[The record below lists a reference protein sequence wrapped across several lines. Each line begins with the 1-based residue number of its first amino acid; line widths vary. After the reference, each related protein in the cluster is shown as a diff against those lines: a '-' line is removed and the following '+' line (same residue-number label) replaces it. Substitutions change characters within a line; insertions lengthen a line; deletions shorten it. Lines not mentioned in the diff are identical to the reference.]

1 MKIILLEPVENLG
14 DVGASVTVKPGYA
27 RNYLVPHGLA
37 LPATPGNIQILERT
51 LQARAKVQAERKSEA
66 ERLAEMLR
74 DVVVELT
81 ARAGEGKIY
90 GSIGSADVAHW
101 LKANRGIEIDRK
113 RLELGRAIKNLGEYL
128 ITYKPHPDVRIPL
141 KVVVRAE
148 GLEG

>member
-14 DVGASVTVKPGYA
+14 DVGAIVTVKPGYA
-27 RNYLVPHGLA
+27 RNYLVPEGLA
-37 LPATPGNIQILERT
+37 LPATPGNIKILERT

-74 DVVVELT
+74 DVVVELS

-113 RLELGRAIKNLGEYL
+113 RLELGRAIKSLGEYM

-141 KVVVRAE
+141 KVIVRAE
-148 GLEG
+148 GLEA

>member
-14 DVGASVTVKPGYA
+14 DVGAIVSVKPGYA
-27 RNYLVPHGLA
+27 RNYLVPEGLA
-37 LPATPGNIQILERT
+37 LPATPGNIKILERT
-51 LQARAKVQAERKSEA
+51 LQARAKVQAERKSDS
-66 ERLAEMLR
+66 ERLAEILK

-90 GSIGSADVAHW
+90 GSIGSGDIALW

-113 RLELGRAIKNLGEYL
+113 RIELGRAIKNLGEYT

-148 GLEG
+148 GLEA